1 MEILNSKSYWDR
13 QTWFTT
19 NDFIII
25 GSGIVGINT
34 ALTLREKFPKATITI
49 LERGPWP
56 QGASTKNAGFACLG
70 SISELLKDFKAHSSE
85 DIFKLVEQRVLG
97 LERLRNIVGDDH
109 LEYKQLG
116 GYEVFLRKHKALLE
130 KSLDHL
136 NEINDLL
143 YSLYKAPLFS
153 VTKNTFGFSG
163 INSKLIVNAFEGQLN
178 TGKMMQALIKKTQD
192 ANITILNNCNINEY
206 VEQHTNV
213 LLQTNLGDFKTK
225 TLLIA
230 TNGFSEQLNISN
242 VKPGRA
248 QVLITKPIKN
258 LNIKGTFHIDE
269 GYFYFRN
276 VGNRLLFGGGRN
288 LALKEEETT
297 NFGETELIQSTLDT
311 YLKSHILPKTP
322 YEIDMRWSGILGVG
336 NQKKPILKK
345 VSKNVYCGVRL
356 GGMGVAIG
364 SLVGKDLAN
373 LVTE

>member
-1 MEILNSKSYWDR
+1 
-13 QTWFTT
+13 
-19 NDFIII
+19 
-25 GSGIVGINT
+25 
-34 ALTLREKFPKATITI
+34 
-49 LERGPWP
+49 
-56 QGASTKNAGFACLG
+56 
-70 SISELLKDFKAHSSE
+70 
-85 DIFKLVEQRVLG
+85 
-97 LERLRNIVGDDH
+97 
-109 LEYKQLG
+109 
-116 GYEVFLRKHKALLE
+116 
-130 KSLDHL
+130 
-136 NEINDLL
+136 
-143 YSLYKAPLFS
+143 
-153 VTKNTFGFSG
+153 
-163 INSKLIVNAFEGQLN
+163 
-178 TGKMMQALIKKTQD
+178 MQALINKTQD
-192 ANITILNNCNINEY
+192 ANITILNNCNVNEY

-230 TNGFSEQLNISN
+230 TNGFSEQLKISN

-248 QVLITKPIKN
+248 QVIITKPIKN

-373 LVTE
+373 LATE

>member
-1 MEILNSKSYWDR
+1 MEILNSTSFWDR
-13 QTWFTT
+13 QTWFTK
-19 NDFIII
+19 NNYIII

-34 ALTLREKFPKATITI
+34 ALELRQKFPKAKVTI

-70 SISELLKDFKAHSSE
+70 SASELLKDFETHSSE
-85 DIFKLVEQRVLG
+85 EIFNLVEQRVLG
-97 LERLRNIVGDDH
+97 LDRLRKIVGDQQ
-109 LEYKQLG
+109 LEYKQFG
-116 GYEVFLRKHKALLE
+116 GYEAFLEKDISLLK

-136 NEINDLL
+136 NDINKLL
-143 YSLYKAPLFS
+143 YPLHSAPLFS

-163 INSKLIVNAFEGQLN
+163 VHSKLILNAFEGQLN
-178 TGKMMQALIKKTQD
+178 TGKMMEALLKKAQE
-192 ANITILNNCNINEY
+192 ANISILNNCY
-206 VEQHTNV
+206 VEGYEDHSTNV
-213 LLQTNLGDFKTK
+213 VVHTNLGNFKTE

-230 TNGFSEQLNISN
+230 TNGFSKQLNIPN

-258 LNIKGTFHIDE
+258 LKVKGTFHIDQ

-276 VGNRLLFGGGRN
+276 LGDRLLFGGGRN

-297 NFGETELIQSTLDT
+297 IFGETELIQNTLDT
-311 YLKSHILPKTP
+311 YLKTNILPQNSF
-322 YEIDMRWSGILGVG
+322 EVDMRWSGILGVG
-336 NQKKPILKK
+336 NQKKPIIKK

-364 SLVGKDLAN
+364 SLIGKDLAN
-373 LVTE
+373 IATQ